1 MLYAVNDALI
11 VIFEVIC
18 CELLYGTFNTNDES
32 NKGKKKNVIITAGL
46 SALLFAVVKLLSGQ
60 FVIKQIA
67 VIFLILAIMKMTYDI
82 SWAKSTALA
91 CLFQGLLVTVE
102 YLAYFIVQILAEDVT
117 NMNTKEELLSRL
129 IAAIDL
135 ILLFII
141 ILALKRRFQKYKN
154 WLMRDE
160 EWIRFIIFPVLSLM
174 AISGIIKAFNNI
186 DDADQMRVLYM
197 IAFGLVIMNFF
208 VFYLLDDIV
217 KKSEVIRESEIYSVQ
232 SKNQLE
238 MYNMLA
244 ENLDRQRSRT
254 HEFNNHLLCIN
265 ALVKNQK
272 YEELKEYISDIC
284 QNSQIDENV
293 INTNNVMV
301 NTIINIK
308 YSEAVGKGIVFVVR
322 VNDLSKINIK
332 NEDLVILLSNL
343 LNNAIEACEKCENK
357 RVIKMKFMI
366 ENEDIILSVKNTYNE
381 PIIKRGESF
390 VTAKKEKSDH
400 GIGIKNVIKVV
411 EKYKGTYAIQNK
423 TEEFMF
429 SIMIPLIYK

>member
-1 MLYAVNDALI
+1 MLYAINDALI

-18 CELLYGTFNTNDES
+18 CELLYGTFNTNDEH
-32 NKGKKKNVIITAGL
+32 NKRKMKNVFITAGL
-46 SALLFAVVKLLSGQ
+46 SALLFVVVKLLSGQ
-60 FVIKQIA
+60 FIIKQA
-67 VIFLILAIMKMTYDI
+67 SVILVILVVMKLVYDI
-82 SWAKSTALA
+82 TWAKSAALA

-102 YLAYFIVQILAEDVT
+102 YLAYFIVQLLVKDVS

-141 ILALKRRFQKYKN
+141 ILVLKRRFQKYKN

-160 EWIRFIIFPVLSLM
+160 EWIRFIIFPILSLM

-186 DDADQMRVLYM
+186 DNADQMRVLYM

-244 ENLDRQRSRT
+244 ENLDRQRSRA
-254 HEFNNHLLCIN
+254 HEFNNHMLCIN
-265 ALVKNQK
+265 SLVKNQK

-284 QNSQIDENV
+284 QNSQIEENV
-293 INTNNVMV
+293 INTNNIMV

-308 YSEAVGKGIVFVVR
+308 YSEASRKGIVFVVR
-322 VNDLSKINIK
+322 VNDLSNINIK
-332 NEDLVILLSNL
+332 NGDLVILLSNL

-366 ENEDIILSVKNTYNE
+366 ENDDIILSVKNTYNE
-381 PIIKRGESF
+381 PVIKRGESF
-390 VTAKKEKSDH
+390 VTAKKEKGDH

-411 EKYKGTYAIQNK
+411 EKYKGTYAIQNE
-423 TEEFMF
+423 TEEFKF
-429 SIMIPLIYK
+429 SIMIPLS